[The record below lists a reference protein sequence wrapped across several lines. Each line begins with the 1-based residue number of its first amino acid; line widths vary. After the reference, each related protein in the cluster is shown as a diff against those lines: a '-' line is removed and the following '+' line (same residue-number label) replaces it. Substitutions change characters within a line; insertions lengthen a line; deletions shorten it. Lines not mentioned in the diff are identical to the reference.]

1 MICVICADDLEVFI
15 EPETFNHACPP
26 VLKRFLGL
34 GEGFEA
40 PRKDQMGRLTFL
52 KSLGILRKDFVA
64 CISFLRCEHV
74 EDINN
79 LVYTLNILGG
89 SEKLDVYCANLEKQ
103 KEEQEK
109 KAVLLQTEIE
119 KNPMTPE
126 QDTKQLF
133 IWRARFLTNELHDD
147 WSVTTR
153 IDNSNYNTF
162 WYRKKKN

>member
-15 EPETFNHACPP
+15 EPETFNHVCPP

-40 PRKDQMGRLTFL
+40 PRKDQTGRLTFL

-119 KNPMTPE
+119 QNPMTPE
-126 QDTKQLF
+126 QDTSNLF
-133 IWRARFLTNELHDD
+133 IWRAILLPMEYIDD
-147 WSVTTR
+147 WSVTIR
-153 IDNSNYNTF
+153 IENSTHNAF
-162 WYRKKKN
+162 WYRKKRI